1 MRLMAITA
9 NHIFLRSIFA
19 ASLFI
24 LIFISGITYRNTAS
38 LTESMEW
45 VVQSYKFQTE
55 VEQLFSLLKDAEN
68 SQRGFLIAGDSAFL
82 EKYFESRKSV
92 VKSFAKLDSL
102 QTGNPQQQKN
112 LKFLNQL
119 IDLRLQQ
126 YDLSLKY
133 SSDLFLNQEELTANM
148 RKGSEITSLIDKQ
161 IDKIID
167 LESSNLKERQEKYEF
182 KSFFVPWFTLF
193 IMLFSLFVFVLAY
206 VKINSDLEEQ
216 KRSNKKLLISTESMK
231 HAEAI
236 GEFFITQ
243 WDLKT
248 NRYIFSDNLY
258 RLLGCEPQ
266 SFKATAENFLKF
278 VHPDDKHIVS
288 NGTGSTRQSSMV
300 FPRTYRIIRKD
311 GGVRYLKSMGKII
324 TDSKGNLTHVSVAKD
339 ITQFQLSNMALE
351 KRNQELLQSI
361 SELESFNHVASHDLQ
376 EPLRKIQTFISRIS
390 EKDQLIMDE
399 NSKEYFARIQASV
412 SRMRTLIDDLLLY
425 SRTTKT
431 DKEFERTDLNLL
443 LENTLQEL
451 SQQIEEK
458 NAVIHSENLPALKV
472 IPFQIQQLFY
482 NLISNSLKYSK
493 PGLAPIIKIECRK
506 IETYENPELFSD
518 SGKEYY
524 KISVSDN
531 GMGFE
536 QEYAN
541 KVFELFNRLHIKG
554 DYPGTGI
561 GLSICK
567 KIAENHSGVI
577 TAESKPNE
585 GAVFLVFLPD

>member
-1 MRLMAITA
+1 MAITA
-9 NHIFLRSIFA
+9 NHIFVRSIFA

-24 LIFISGITYRNTAS
+24 LIFISGITYKNTVS

-45 VVQSYKFQTE
+45 VVESYKFQTE
-55 VEQLFSLLKDAEN
+55 VEQLFSLLKDAEIA
-68 SQRGFLIAGDSAFL
+68 QRGFLISADSSFL
-82 EKYFESRKSV
+82 EKYFMSRERV
-92 VKSFAKLDSL
+92 VLSFSRIDSL
-102 QTGNPQQQKN
+102 LTGNTQQQQN

-126 YDLSLKY
+126 YDLSMKY
-133 SSDLFLNQEELTANM
+133 SSDLFLNHEQLIAGM
-148 RKGSEITSLIDKQ
+148 KKGNETTDLIDNQ

-167 LESSNLKERQEKYEF
+167 LENSNLKERKEKYEF
-182 KSFFVPWFTLF
+182 KSFFVPWFTLL

-236 GEFFITQ
+236 GEFFISQ
-243 WDLKT
+243 WDLKS
-248 NRYIFSDNLY
+248 NRFIFSDNLY

-266 SFKATAENFLKF
+266 SFEANAENYLKF
-278 VHPDDKHIVS
+278 VHPDDRHIVS
-288 NGTGSTRQSSMV
+288 NGSESTRLSGMV

-311 GGVRYLKSMGKII
+311 GELRYLKSMGKII
-324 TDSKGNLTHVSVAKD
+324 ADKKGNLTHVSVAKD
-339 ITQFQLSNMALE
+339 ITQFQLSNLALE
-351 KRNQELLQSI
+351 KRNQELEQSI
-361 SELESFNHVASHDLQ
+361 AELESFNHVASHDLQ

-390 EKDQLIMDE
+390 EKDQLHMDE

-431 DKEFERTDLNLL
+431 DKNFEKSDLNLL

-458 NAVIHSENLPALKV
+458 NAVINSSKLPALRV

-493 PGLAPIIKIECRK
+493 SGITPIINIDCRK
-506 IETYENPELFSD
+506 TDAHENPELFSD
-518 SGKEYY
+518 AGKKYY

-536 QEYAN
+536 QDYAT
-541 KVFELFNRLHIKG
+541 KVFELFSRLHIN
-554 DYPGTGI
+554 DDFPGTGI

-567 KIAENHSGVI
+567 KIADNHSGVI
-577 TAESKPNE
+577 IAESKPNE
-585 GAVFLVFLPD
+585 GATFSVFLPY

>member
-1 MRLMAITA
+1 MAITA

-24 LIFISGITYRNTAS
+24 LIFISGITYRNTVS

-68 SQRGFLIAGDSAFL
+68 EQRGFLIAGDSAFL
-82 EKYFESRKSV
+82 ENYLESRKSV
-92 VKSFAKLDSL
+92 VKSFAKLDSSL
-102 QTGNPQQQKN
+102 TGNPQQQNN

-148 RKGSEITSLIDKQ
+148 KKGSEITNLIDIQ

-167 LESSNLKERQEKYEF
+167 LEKSNLKERQEKYEF

-193 IMLFSLFVFVLAY
+193 IMLFSLSVFVLAY

-236 GEFFITQ
+236 GEFFISQ
-243 WDLKT
+243 WDLKS
-248 NRYIFSDNLY
+248 NRFIFSDNLY

-266 SFKATAENFLKF
+266 SFEATAENFLKF
-278 VHPDDKHIVS
+278 VHPDDKYIVT
-288 NGTGSTRQSSMV
+288 NGSDSTRQSGLV

-311 GGVRYLKSMGKII
+311 GELRYFKSMGKII
-324 TDSKGNLTHVSVAKD
+324 TDSRGNLTHVSVAKD
-339 ITQFQLSNMALE
+339 ITQYQLNNIALE

-390 EKDQLIMDE
+390 EKDNLIMDE
-399 NSKEYFARIQASV
+399 KSKEYFARIQASV
-412 SRMRTLIDDLLLY
+412 NRMRTLIDDLLLY

-431 DKEFERTDLNLL
+431 DKSFERTDLNML
-443 LENTLQEL
+443 LENTIQEL

-458 NAVIHSENLPALKV
+458 NAVIHSENLPFLKV

-493 PGLAPIIKIECRK
+493 EGVAPVINVNCRK
-506 IETYENPELFSD
+506 LEPRENPEILSET
-518 SGKEYY
+518 GRNYY

-536 QEYAN
+536 QDYAK
-541 KVFELFNRLHIKG
+541 KVFELFNRLHPKG

-577 TAESKPNE
+577 LAESTPNE
-585 GAVFLVFLPD
+585 GATFSVFLPA

>member
-24 LIFISGITYRNTAS
+24 LIFISGITYKNTVS
-38 LTESMEW
+38 LTASMEW

-68 SQRGFLIAGDSAFL
+68 GQRGFVIAGDSTYL
-82 EKYFESRKSV
+82 EDYFKAKESIG
-92 VKSFAKLDSL
+92 KSFLRLDSL
-102 QTGNPQQQKN
+102 LTGNKLQQQN

-119 IDLRLQQ
+119 IDLRIQQ

-133 SSDLFLNQEELTANM
+133 SSDLFMNQDQLLVSM
-148 RKGSEITSLIDKQ
+148 KKGYETTDLIDKQ

-167 LESSNLKERQEKYEF
+167 LEKRNLNERQEKYEF
-182 KSFFVPWFTLF
+182 KSFFVPWFTLL

-236 GEFFITQ
+236 GEFFISQ

-248 NRYIFSDNLY
+248 NRFVFSDNLY
-258 RLLGCEPQ
+258 RFLGCEPK
-266 SFKATAENFLKF
+266 SFEPSAENFLKF
-278 VHPDDKHIVS
+278 VHPDDRHIVT
-288 NGTGSTRQSSMV
+288 NGSESTRQSGMV

-311 GGVRYLKSMGKII
+311 GELRYLKSMGKII
-324 TDSKGNLTHVSVAKD
+324 ADRRGNLTHVSVAKD

-351 KRNQELLQSI
+351 KRNQELEQSI

-390 EKDQLIMDE
+390 EKDQLVMDE

-431 DKEFERTDLNLL
+431 DKNFERIDLNQL

-458 NAVIHSENLPALKV
+458 NAVIHAVKLPALKV

-482 NLISNSLKYSK
+482 NLISNSLKYNK
-493 PGLAPIIKIECRK
+493 PDVAPIIKIGCRK
-506 IETYENPELFSD
+506 MEAHEKPELFSD
-518 SGKEYY
+518 SDKKYY
-524 KISVSDN
+524 IISVSDN

-536 QEYAN
+536 NDYAH
-541 KVFELFNRLHIKG
+541 KVFELFSRLHIKS

-567 KIAENHSGVI
+567 KIADNHSGVI
-577 TAESKPNE
+577 IAESKPNE
-585 GAVFLVFLPD
+585 GATFSVFLPD